1 MICIFFST
9 NLSLSRFFQCIQF
22 HPNSNYVA
30 TGSTDRSVR
39 MWDCLNGQCVRYM
52 TGHKGSISALAFE
65 NSGRFLASAGA
76 DKRILIWDIASGHLV
91 ADLFGGHHHTI
102 YTLSFN
108 RGPEAI
114 MLASGGLDNRVILWD
129 IQRLFEDINFE
140 ELTPTST
147 PNIK

>member
-1 MICIFFST
+1 
-9 NLSLSRFFQCIQF
+9 
-22 HPNSNYVA
+22 
-30 TGSTDRSVR
+30 
-39 MWDCLNGQCVRYM
+39 M
-52 TGHKGSISALAFE
+52 TGHKGNIHVLAFE

-91 ADLFGGHHHTI
+91 ADLLGGHVDAI
-102 YTLSFN
+102 YTLTFN

-114 MLASGGLDNRVILWD
+114 ILASGGLDNRVVLWD
-129 IQRLFEDINFE
+129 MQTLFEDIDFE